1 MTDQN
6 SARSN
11 KKHLIPFSVLLLTV
25 TLLAIYLY
33 GWNPEKEQQKKSN
46 RPPTPVR
53 IEVINEGVFID
64 SIEAIGTTFAREAV
78 NITAKKSGIVDQI
91 FFEDGEEIKK
101 GTTLITLRNEEEKAK
116 VLESQTRLAEDKRQ
130 LERLHNLKKSQA
142 TARSAFEEQESKV
155 KESEA
160 QLKVAE
166 AQHNELII
174 KAPFDGV
181 LGIRKVSPG
190 SLVSPGTMITTLD
203 DLELIKVDFSV
214 PETFLSTLSKGQ
226 IIIAKSSAWP
236 ELPFEGI
243 VSNIN
248 SRIDPITRAVN
259 IRAEI
264 SNKNKRLRPGM
275 LLVITLIK
283 NQGATIMV
291 PESALLPIESRQ
303 YLYKL
308 EDDNKVSKIEVTSGR
323 RNPGKVEIIK
333 GVSVGDKII
342 VEGVLRLQDGSAVRV
357 INGVDNKSGAKN

>member
-6 SARSN
+6 SAQSN

-33 GWNPEKEQQKKSN
+33 GWNPEKEQQNTSN

-78 NITAKKSGIVDQI
+78 NITAKKSGIVDQV
-91 FFEDGEEIKK
+91 FFEDGEEVKK
-101 GTTLITLRNEEEKAK
+101 GATLITLRNEEEKAK

-130 LERLHNLKKSQA
+130 LERLRNLKKSQA

-160 QLKVAE
+160 KLIVAE

-190 SLVSPGTMITTLD
+190 SLVSPGTIITTLD

-226 IIIAKSSAWP
+226 IIIAQSSAWP
-236 ELPFEGI
+236 GLPFEGV

-264 SNKNKRLRPGM
+264 SNKDKKLRPGM

-308 EDDNKVSKIEVTSGR
+308 KDDNKVTKIEVTSGR

-342 VEGVLRLQDGSAVRV
+342 VEGVLRLQDGSTVRV
-357 INGVDNKSGAKN
+357 INGIDNKGSEKN